1 MINKNLKRDKIID
14 GPKQSSITEKK
25 YNHFSAFNIKQIKS
39 AKNGL
44 DKNRSI
50 INKFTRGDL
59 QKEREKENDNIVKDE
74 KYKDSTFMRKYR
86 QTNEKEKERELKYKN
101 LNNIIN
107 KDSSNKRSRESIH
120 LNSFLS
126 NNKAN
131 YNDKEREIHD
141 NKNNDIDNELPQNSR
156 REEKVLSSEKY
167 ENKNINFKNI
177 SKLLSYNAKAKNINR
192 TWKINDNNNNNNI
205 NIKKTDN
212 HKKFIEKKNIYMNH
226 DNINVNKI
234 AMKYSDNKNINSN
247 SNYEDNINVK
257 SISIKRKYNSP
268 KIKEIE
274 NGNTNLNQIN
284 EEGNNNK
291 NNETST
297 HCISRYIYHK
307 NNKLLKNMKEKS
319 IHSSTE
325 NNNNEEKNT
334 KDNES
339 EKSSLATSGN
349 KLLSWNIRPKQS
361 FQFLVHQASK
371 NRDLSNSFHKY
382 YETNQLRS
390 RGASRARSDY
400 DDSSINNADE
410 QNNDKHKFRNLSLL
424 KTNRF
429 NNEDSFSSFSVN
441 NTKENKFNSFTDRK
455 NGGHYFNKNN
465 INNIKVL
472 NNEINNR
479 NSNKIGNNNNSI
491 ITNNIINNNIYNT
504 TLNFYEISNVFKKTK
519 GNSNKNYIES
529 NTIIYEN
536 KPNMNTI
543 NEHMNLNKNNKNLNN
558 ISNDYSNN
566 QKDQNSFIV
575 VTPSSTSSTY
585 MPIVNLDIIFTLET
599 KLKSLLDKI
608 NKYQVC
614 DKECFD
620 YISYFFNNL
629 LNEEET
635 KIFKHKHNKKNFS
648 YNLKIEMLC
657 FFLCYDISFSIHFNQ
672 AAILLKS
679 IFNIIHSN
687 FLAFIYYIISLYQF
701 NNNIDD
707 KNTKIINNL
716 HIIIEQD
723 LKINLA
729 KQDMN
734 EYNIL
739 QVITNNSKNI
749 NNYYKMIIDNLYGQN
764 YVSDDNN
771 IKFPQCLNNQNKIIS
786 QLKKNKLDY
795 IISAFFFD
803 AYRLLT
809 NYDFNDLNKFF
820 DIFLRRNKNIIS
832 EMNDNKEEKYKANEK
847 NNFNEHTND
856 QSADSQN
863 KIEKYL
869 LPKMKRIYKYSLVL
883 DLDETLI
890 SIKRDSNNNIKMNK
904 NNLIPLILRPGLV
917 DFLHKMKQIF
927 ELILFSSGTS
937 EYVTPIIKHIEKKEK
952 FFEHILYRQH
962 VTYEENGNF
971 FKNLNLLNRNVK
983 NILIVDNVFENF
995 KNHKSNGICI
1005 KPFYG
1010 DAINDKNTLK
1020 VLGNILHK
1028 VRYDA
1033 DITGDIRISL
1043 AKEKKTALY
1052 SQIANNI

>member
-25 YNHFSAFNIKQIKS
+25 YTHFSAFNIKQIKS
-39 AKNGL
+39 AKNAF
-44 DKNRSI
+44 DKNRQI
-50 INKFTRGDL
+50 LNKLNRGDL
-59 QKEREKENDNIVKDE
+59 QNEREKENDITGKDE
-74 KYKDSTFMRKYR
+74 KYKDSAIMRKLR
-86 QTNEKEKERELKYKN
+86 QANEKERELKYKN
-101 LNNIIN
+101 ITNIIN
-107 KDSSNKRSRESIH
+107 KDFSNKRSREVIH
-120 LNSFLS
+120 LNTFLS

-141 NKNNDIDNELPQNSR
+141 NKNNDIDNDPPQNSK

-167 ENKNINFKNI
+167 ANKNINVKNI

-192 TWKINDNNNNNNI
+192 SSKINDNSNNNNI
-205 NIKKTDN
+205 NIKKAEN
-212 HKKFIEKKNIYMNH
+212 HKNFIEKKNIYMNH
-226 DNINVNKI
+226 DNINSNKI
-234 AMKYSDNKNINSN
+234 NMKNADNKSINNNNNYSDT
-247 SNYEDNINVK
+247 INVK
-257 SISIKRKYNSP
+257 SISIKRKFNSP
-268 KIKEIE
+268 KINEIE
-274 NGNTNLNQIN
+274 NGNNNFNQIN
-284 EEGNNNK
+284 EENSNNN
-291 NNETST
+291 NNEPST
-297 HCISRYIYHK
+297 RCISRYIYHK

-319 IHSSTE
+319 IQTSTE
-325 NNNNEEKNT
+325 NNNNEEKNI

-382 YETNQLRS
+382 YESNQLKS
-390 RGASRARSDY
+390 RGASRARSDI

-429 NNEDSFSSFSVN
+429 NNEDSFSSLNVN
-441 NTKENKFNSFTDRK
+441 NTKESKFNSFTDRK
-455 NGGHYFNKNN
+455 NGAHFFSNNN
-465 INNIKVL
+465 INNIKVI
-472 NNEINNR
+472 NNEIHNR
-479 NSNKIGNNNNSI
+479 NSNNKMGNNNNSI

-529 NTIIYEN
+529 DTIIYEN

-558 ISNDYSNN
+558 LSNDYSNS
-566 QKDQNSFIV
+566 QKDQNNFIV

-585 MPIVNLDIIFTLET
+585 MPLINLDIIFTIET

-614 DKECFD
+614 DKECLD
-620 YISYFFNNL
+620 YISYFFNNTFY
-629 LNEEET
+629 EEEI

-648 YNLKIEMLC
+648 YNMKIEILC

-687 FLAFIYYIISLYQF
+687 FLAFIYYVINLYQF
-701 NNNIDD
+701 NNNIDE
-707 KNTKIINNL
+707 KNSKIIKNL
-716 HIIIEQD
+716 QIIIEQD

-739 QVITNNSKNI
+739 QIITNNSKNI

-764 YVSDDNN
+764 YVNDDNN
-771 IKFPQCLNNQNKIIS
+771 IKFPQCLNNQSKIIS

-809 NYDFNDLNKFF
+809 NYDFNDLNNFF
-820 DIFLRRNKNIIS
+820 DIFLKRKKNIIS
-832 EMNDNKEEKYKANEK
+832 ETKDSNEEKYKSNEK
-847 NNFNEHTND
+847 NNFDEHTND
-856 QSADSQN
+856 QNTDSQN

-869 LPKMKRIYKYSLVL
+869 LPRMKRIYKYSLVL

-890 SIKRDSNNNIKMNK
+890 SIKRDSKSNIKMNK
-904 NNLIPLILRPGLV
+904 NNLIPLILRPGLI

-1010 DAINDKNTLK
+1010 DSLNDKNTLK
-1020 VLGNILHK
+1020 VLGNILYK

-1033 DITGDIRISL
+1033 DITGDIRVSL
-1043 AKEKKTALY
+1043 AKEKKTAIY
-1052 SQIANNI
+1052 SQIANNL

>member
-14 GPKQSSITEKK
+14 GPKQSTITEKK
-25 YNHFSAFNIKQIKS
+25 YTHFSAFNIKQIKS
-39 AKNGL
+39 AKNTF
-44 DKNRSI
+44 DKNRPI
-50 INKFTRGDL
+50 LNKFTRGDL
-59 QKEREKENDNIVKDE
+59 QKEREKENDNNVRDE
-74 KYKDSTFMRKYR
+74 KYKDSTYNKKIR
-86 QTNEKEKERELKYKN
+86 QANEKERELKYKN
-101 LNNIIN
+101 INNIIN
-107 KDSSNKRSRESIH
+107 KDFSNKRSREAIY

-126 NNKAN
+126 NNIAN
-131 YNDKEREIHD
+131 YNDNERQIHD
-141 NKNNDIDNELPQNSR
+141 NKNNDIVSEPPQNSK

-167 ENKNINFKNI
+167 ANKNINVKNI

-192 TWKINDNNNNNNI
+192 SSKINDNSNYNI
-205 NIKKTDN
+205 NNKKTDN
-212 HKKFIEKKNIYMNH
+212 HKKIIEKKNMYINH

-234 AMKYSDNKNINSN
+234 GIKNSDNKNINN
-247 SNYEDNINVK
+247 NNNTEDTINVK

-268 KIKEIE
+268 KVNKIE
-274 NGNTNLNQIN
+274 NGNTNLKQIN
-284 EEGNNNK
+284 EENNNNN
-291 NNETST
+291 NNELST
-297 HCISRYIYHK
+297 RYISRYIYHK
-307 NNKLLKNMKEKS
+307 NNKLLKNMKEKPTLA
-319 IHSSTE
+319 STE
-325 NNNNEEKNT
+325 NNNNEEKNI

-339 EKSSLATSGN
+339 EKSSHATSGN

-361 FQFLVHQASK
+361 FQFLVHQVSK

-382 YETNQLRS
+382 YESNQLKS
-390 RGASRARSDY
+390 RGASRARSDLN
-400 DDSSINNADE
+400 DSSINNADE
-410 QNNDKHKFRNLSLL
+410 QNNVKHKFRNLSLL

-429 NNEDSFSSFSVN
+429 NNEDSFSSFNAN
-441 NTKENKFNSFTDRK
+441 NIKENKFNSFTERK
-455 NGGHYFNKNN
+455 NGAHFFNNNN
-465 INNIKVL
+465 INNIKVI

-479 NSNKIGNNNNSI
+479 NSNSKMGNNNNSI

-529 NTIIYEN
+529 DTIIYEN

-543 NEHMNLNKNNKNLNN
+543 NEHMNLNKNNKNLSN

-566 QKDQNSFIV
+566 QKDQNNFIV

-585 MPIVNLDIIFTLET
+585 MPFINLDAIFTLET
-599 KLKSLLDKI
+599 KLKSILDKI
-608 NKYQVC
+608 NKYQAC
-614 DKECFD
+614 DKECLD
-620 YISYFFNNL
+620 YISYFFNNTFY
-629 LNEEET
+629 EEET

-648 YNLKIEMLC
+648 YNMKIELLC

-687 FLAFIYYIISLYQF
+687 FLSFIYYIISLYQL
-701 NNNIDD
+701 NNNMDE
-707 KNTKIINNL
+707 KNAKIVKNL
-716 HIIIEQD
+716 QIIIEQD
-723 LKINLA
+723 LKINLE
-729 KQDMN
+729 KQDLN

-739 QVITNNSKNI
+739 QIITNNSKNI

-764 YVSDDNN
+764 YVNDDNN
-771 IKFPQCLNNQNKIIS
+771 IKFPQCLNNQSKIIS

-809 NYDFNDLNKFF
+809 NYDFNDLNNFF
-820 DIFLRRNKNIIS
+820 EIFLKRKKNIVS
-832 EMNDNKEEKYKANEK
+832 EANDYNEEKYKSNEK
-847 NNFNEHTND
+847 NNFFEHTNE
-856 QSADSQN
+856 QNTDSQN

-869 LPKMKRIYKYSLVL
+869 LPRMKRIYKYTLVL

-890 SIKRDSNNNIKMNK
+890 SIKRDSKNNIKMNK
-904 NNLIPLILRPGLV
+904 NNLIPLILRPGLI

-937 EYVTPIIKHIEKKEK
+937 EYVTPIIKLIEKKEK

-1010 DAINDKNTLK
+1010 DSLNDKNTLK
-1020 VLGNILHK
+1020 VLGNILYK

-1033 DITGDIRISL
+1033 DTTGDIRVSL
-1043 AKEKKTALY
+1043 AKEKKTGIY
-1052 SQIANNI
+1052 SQIANNL